1 MPALPWQPW
10 GPASC
15 CTKPREGGSGSSGPA
30 AAAAARRSQ
39 EVRAKVGQQL
49 DPRLEAVCS
58 ALCLGRL
65 LKGPCSCRR
74 MAAKKKEGVLQINI
88 TSQELWE
95 EMLCLKGLI
104 VVDVF
109 QAWCGPCKPVVNLF
123 QKIRNEVGSNLLH
136 FAVGGELVAVV
147 RGADAPL
154 LQKTILEQ
162 LAGERKGLERGREP
176 VLVPDRAFSRE
187 QGSTAP
193 LQEEQREG
201 QTGGFQKKTQMLV
214 LQTWLHHLLPW
225 SKISYESPKAFAS
238 SPKRDIFS
246 WLCWDGAA
254 SWPCAYQILG
264 SGMLGIEAK
273 PSCL

>member
-1 MPALPWQPW
+1 
-10 GPASC
+10 
-15 CTKPREGGSGSSGPA
+15 
-30 AAAAARRSQ
+30 
-39 EVRAKVGQQL
+39 
-49 DPRLEAVCS
+49 
-58 ALCLGRL
+58 
-65 LKGPCSCRR
+65 

-136 FAVGGELVAVV
+136 FAVAEVDSIDALGKYRGQCEPVFLFYTGGELVAVV

>member
-136 FAVGGELVAVV
+136 FAVAEVDSIDALGKY
-147 RGADAPL
+147 RGQWRRISGCCKRSRCTIAPEDHPGTAGRGKEGFRTWKRACAGARQSL
-154 LQKTILEQ
+154 LQR
-162 LAGERKGLERGREP
+162 AGKHGSPAGGTTGRTNRLTHP
-176 VLVPDRAFSRE
+176 
-187 QGSTAP
+187 
-193 LQEEQREG
+193 
-201 QTGGFQKKTQMLV
+201 
-214 LQTWLHHLLPW
+214 
-225 SKISYESPKAFAS
+225 
-238 SPKRDIFS
+238 
-246 WLCWDGAA
+246 
-254 SWPCAYQILG
+254 
-264 SGMLGIEAK
+264 SGPG
-273 PSCL
+273 

>member
-136 FAVGGELVAVV
+136 FAVAEVDSIDALGKYRGQCEPVFLFYTGGELVAVV

-201 QTGGFQKKTQMLV
+201 QTG
-214 LQTWLHHLLPW
+214 
-225 SKISYESPKAFAS
+225 
-238 SPKRDIFS
+238 
-246 WLCWDGAA
+246 
-254 SWPCAYQILG
+254 
-264 SGMLGIEAK
+264 
-273 PSCL
+273 